1 MSYTIKTKCK
11 IVEIKRL
18 NNSYNGNPNFKLTC
32 KQDSLIYNKYLDQ
45 NNNNTFN
52 ITTMNDY
59 GINYKISDNLINKE
73 FGLIIKAN
81 KKTLKLIDTY
91 TL

>member
-1 MSYTIKTKCK
+1 MSYTIKTRCK

-32 KQDSLIYNKYLDQ
+32 KQDNLVYNKYLD
-45 NNNNTFN
+45 NTFN
-52 ITTMNDY
+52 ITTINDY
-59 GINYKISDNLINKE
+59 GINYKISDNLINRE
-73 FGLIIKAN
+73 FGLVIKAN

-91 TL
+91 TI